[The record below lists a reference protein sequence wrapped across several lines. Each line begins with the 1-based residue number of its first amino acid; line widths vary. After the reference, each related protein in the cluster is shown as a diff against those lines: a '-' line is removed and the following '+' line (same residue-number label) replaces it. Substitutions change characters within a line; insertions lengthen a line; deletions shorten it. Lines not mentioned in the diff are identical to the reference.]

1 MRELFNRPTGNAI
14 IRTSACTFGAV
25 ALGLSSSAQIAP
37 VRDYGQK
44 IKLDSSVRFAPG
56 AKLYDS
62 YACRIRISVMSDNA
76 RKLAFAASRTVFIIN
91 HHRQTHRRHDVPLE
105 TDFQTG
111 ADCSAHIASSR
122 IRDFIATLKPSDCTI
137 RHIDAD
143 GHRAT
148 PRSSKMAGRIVV
160 RMRDQILLRA

>member
-76 RKLAFAASRTVFIIN
+76 REFAFAASRTILIVN
-91 HHRQTHRRHDVPLE
+91 HQRQAQRRHDALLE
-105 TDFQTG
+105 KESQTD
-111 ADCSAHIASSR
+111 ADCPTHVASPRIQGHISDQGASKLH
-122 IRDFIATLKPSDCTI
+122 D
-137 RHIDAD
+137 
-143 GHRAT
+143 T
-148 PRSSKMAGRIVV
+148 PYKGKWI
-160 RMRDQILLRA
+160 